1 MKLLAILLLTLLSGF
16 SGFAQKGDNW
26 KLARDQEGVKVYLR
40 SAGSMETKEVL
51 GISRVPASLGAL
63 VSLVKDPEYHP
74 NWIYANKQARFLKI
88 ISDFEWIYYNISE
101 APWPVRNRDLI
112 TRVKLEQDP
121 NSYAVSIDSE
131 GLPDYIPANK
141 NLVRIARLKSSW
153 VFTPKSNG
161 IVDIRFELSI
171 DLGGDIPAWLI
182 NLAID
187 KGPFNTIRNL
197 KKAVKTDRYRNKV
210 LPYIK
215 EKYF

>member
-121 NSYAVSIDSE
+121 NSYAVRIDSE